1 MPRPRPNRPNKIRDD
16 SCCLQGPNNSC
27 VRERGLDCCS
37 ILGNARAIAKGFICD
52 DGLGILAT
60 NLDEEEEEIVFESEI
75 ENDDGLGILATN
87 LDEEEEE
94 IVFESEIENDIDKED
109 YTENDTDMSYSDNDT
124 SYTNNDTDKDDYIEN
139 HIEKNERL
147 ILPSITI
154 KKPNGNECNKQ
165 CTKLKANIKKECNIL
180 RKRVKMALKQKG
192 CPTKIT
198 AYKKRKRNK

>member
-37 ILGNARAIAKGFICD
+37 ILGNARAIAKGFIC
-52 DGLGILAT
+52 
-60 NLDEEEEEIVFESEI
+60 
-75 ENDDGLGILATN
+75 DDGLGILATN